1 MNSSQN
7 RKARRKFLK
16 AMAPRLVALRLVG
29 ADKGKVEYFAS
40 MYRRGTNAVNADIDA
55 ALEMRRY
62 RK

>member
-7 RKARRKFLK
+7 RKAKRKFLK
-16 AMAPRLVALRLVG
+16 VMAPRLAALRLAG

-40 MYRRGTNAVNADIDA
+40 MYRRGADAVNAGIEA
-55 ALEMRRY
+55 ALELRRY